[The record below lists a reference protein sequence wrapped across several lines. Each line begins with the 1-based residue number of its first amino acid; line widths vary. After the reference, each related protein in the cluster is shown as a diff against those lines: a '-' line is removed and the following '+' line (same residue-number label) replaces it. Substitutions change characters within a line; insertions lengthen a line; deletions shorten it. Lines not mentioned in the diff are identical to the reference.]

1 MFVVYWP
8 NEAATAMSEIAA
20 DVIRLARCQTI
31 ATRLSER
38 RQTAA
43 MMPIF
48 IGFLVSIRAYLGLTR

>member
-1 MFVVYWP
+1 MKRR
-8 NEAATAMSEIAA
+8 TAMSEIAA

-31 ATRLSER
+31 AMRLSER